1 MHFLG
6 LSKWIDF
13 HAGLI
18 MVCTVLNGSFLLNLN
33 NEETPLKEKNK
44 DYKGSQCDLNYV
56 YYNVPIFFQT

>member
-1 MHFLG
+1 
-6 LSKWIDF
+6 
-13 HAGLI
+13 